1 VRSLLALGSRKVVRC
16 TATKV
21 VLYPMN
27 FRIIPLLSI
36 GFLYS
41 LTAAVADVVVLK
53 DGKTLEGKVI
63 FEDDTHYLLE
73 MHVTKS
79 IKDEKKIL
87 KSEVKSV
94 QKEAPDTEAFGKLKE
109 LVPTPDLLEA
119 SEYELRM
126 KKIEDFIKE
135 FPKSPKLGEA
145 RNMYKRLDDELS
157 YVTLGGFKFSG
168 EMVTNEEY
176 LASAY
181 AYDQL
186 IAVAKINRDIE
197 HRNFLGALRGFSDY
211 DLKFADAQ
219 SREALIP
226 KMKQVLIAYKSSL
239 IESMADYDSRIQA
252 REVGL
257 ARMGV
262 DDRLRTERAIEEQM
276 AALKSIFDQEKSARN
291 TWITPDAYLKE
302 SIQEALRQVDTEIK
316 RLDAPSKQAAVAG
329 SLEDAYREAWKKLHG
344 ASAEESKKIFEELK
358 RQRMPEYYLS
368 MLQKRVA
375 TEP

>member
-1 VRSLLALGSRKVVRC
+1 MAV
-16 TATKV
+16 
-21 VLYPMN
+21 
-27 FRIIPLLSI
+27 
-36 GFLYS
+36 
-41 LTAAVADVVVLK
+41 VADVVVLN
-53 DGKTLEGKVI
+53 DGKTLEGKII
-63 FEDDTHYLLE
+63 FEDDTHYLIE

-87 KSEVKSV
+87 KSEVKAV
-94 QKEAPDTEAFGKLKE
+94 QKEAPDTEAFGNLKE

-157 YVTLGGFKFSG
+157 YVTQGGFKFSG

-211 DLKFADAQ
+211 ELKFADAQ

-239 IESMADYDSRIQA
+239 TESMAGYDSRIQA

-262 DDRLRTERAIEEQM
+262 DDRLRTERAIDEQM
-276 AALKSIFDQEKSARN
+276 AALKSRFDQEKSARN

-302 SIQEALRQVDTEIK
+302 SIQEALRQVDGEIK
-316 RLDAPSKQAAVAG
+316 RLDTPSKQ
-329 SLEDAYREAWKKLHG
+329 EAWKKLHV

-358 RQRMPEYYLS
+358 RQRMPEYYLF
-368 MLQKRVA
+368 MLQKRMA